1 MPSDSDPQPDTVT
14 LDSVRRAADILR
26 GQVADTPCVH
36 SATLSAITGARVT
49 LKLENLQFTGSFKD
63 RGAFIK
69 LNALTH
75 EERARGVIAMSA
87 GNHAQA
93 VAYHARNLGIPAVI
107 VMPRFT
113 PNVKV
118 GHTRAYGA
126 EVVLHG
132 EGVAEAGERA
142 EEIAADRGLVFVHPY
157 DDPEVIAGQ
166 GTVGLEM
173 LTADPALEILLVPVG
188 GGGLISGIAIAA
200 KGLRPDIE
208 VIGVESERFPAML
221 RALEGQTPD
230 FGPYTIA
237 DGIAVKRPGTHT
249 LAVIRRLVDR
259 ILLVDEADIEASV
272 LLLLEVEKTVAEGAG
287 AVPLAAL
294 IRYREQFAGRRVGL
308 VVSGGNIDL
317 PVLSSI
323 IQRGLVRSGRLV
335 RLTLEI
341 RDLPGELAKAATLV
355 GDAGAN
361 IVQVLHQRI
370 FTELPVQN
378 TELQFVL
385 QTRGPEHLD
394 ELTTA
399 LRAAGYRLRFD
410 RGPME

>member
-1 MPSDSDPQPDTVT
+1 LETIH
-14 LDSVRRAADILR
+14 RAARALEGRISH
-26 GQVADTPCVH
+26 TPCVH
-36 SATLSAITGARVT
+36 SATLSAITGAHVI

-63 RGAFIK
+63 RGAYVK
-69 LNALTH
+69 LNALTQ
-75 EERARGVIAMSA
+75 EQRARGVIAMSA

-93 VAYHARNLGIPAVI
+93 VAYHARSLGIPAVI
-107 VMPRFT
+107 VMPKFT

-118 GHTRAYGA
+118 EHTRAFGA
-126 EVVLHG
+126 DVVLEG
-132 EGVAEAGERA
+132 DGVAEAGEEAAR
-142 EEIAADRGLVFVHPY
+142 IAAERRLTFVHPY
-157 DDPEVIAGQ
+157 DDPDVIAGQ

-173 LTADPALEILLVPVG
+173 LEANPELEVLVVPVG
-188 GGGLISGIAIAA
+188 GGGLISGIAAAA

-208 VIGVESERFPAML
+208 IVGVETERFPAML
-221 RALEGQTPD
+221 RSLEGRIPE
-230 FGPYTIA
+230 FGAYTIA
-237 DGIAVKRPGTHT
+237 DGIAVKHPGEHT
-249 LAVIRRLVDR
+249 LPMVRRLVDR
-259 ILLVDEADIEASV
+259 ILLVDEADIEAAV

-294 IRYREQFAGRRVGL
+294 MRYPDLFAGKRVGL

-341 RDLPGELAKAATLV
+341 RDLPGELAKAAFLL
-355 GDAGAN
+355 GEAGAN

-378 TELQFVL
+378 TEVQFVL
-385 QTRGPEHLD
+385 QTRGPDHLL
-394 ELTTA
+394 ELQNT
-399 LRAAGYRLRFD
+399 LRSSGYRLRVEG
-410 RGPME
+410 RAGN